1 MFVAGYVVFPDGL
14 DEGVIN
20 TYGVFRS
27 RELADAA
34 VEAALDLAR
43 AAGVDEVGVARLRN
57 YQFVLETTLGVEEE
71 SVG

>member
-14 DEGVIN
+14 DEGAIN

-27 RELADAA
+27 RESADTA

-43 AAGVDEVGVARLRN
+43 AAGVDEEGVALLRN
-57 YQFVLETTLGVEEE
+57 YQFVLETTLEVEEE